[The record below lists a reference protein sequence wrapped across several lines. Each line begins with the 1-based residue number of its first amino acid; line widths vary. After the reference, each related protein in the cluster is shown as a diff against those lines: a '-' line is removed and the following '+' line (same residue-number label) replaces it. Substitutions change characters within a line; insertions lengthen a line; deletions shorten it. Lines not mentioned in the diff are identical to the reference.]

1 MLDELPLTL
10 LLWTFVEE
18 LDELELVLL
27 LRVELLLLIVPTR
40 KLLLFDELLP
50 LTPLFK
56 FDALLLSM
64 RVSETT

>member
-1 MLDELPLTL
+1 M
-10 LLWTFVEE
+10 
-18 LDELELVLL
+18 LL